1 MYRYSRGQPGQG
13 GSLPRP
19 AWGAGGGRATS
30 PEPGSASGGGGGVGA
45 TGGSNEPDKDRLE
58 TAASQ
63 SEVIRQLEN
72 ELMEL
77 RNACAWK
84 DQRIAELSRTDVPV
98 ARLKRDVRLLAA
110 ELHHTRKELS
120 ESVREL
126 QEYQGQLSHGD
137 GDGNAPSRDVL
148 EGLATGGGA
157 PATPTAGSSAGRGSK
172 DRGSGQD
179 RSAQLSDRIAELAEE
194 NRQLKDQCKALQVQ
208 QIAAQAQAPASVD
221 AAPVREQSFDSLLH
235 NRQPSGSTTQRV
247 PAQDREQQ
255 PMGSMAPP
263 GSAGPSPTNNQM
275 RPPFRGKSHVPQPS
289 SATSMAPVPA
299 HEEPLRQIVYSSART
314 ENIATIGPT
323 VLQGIGTLDGVAS
336 VAKVLLSRVQSSICC
351 AAHRRPAMGMA
362 VGMQGQP
369 GQQGQLMGQMVGMP
383 GM

>member
-1 MYRYSRGQPGQG
+1 M
-13 GSLPRP
+13 
-19 AWGAGGGRATS
+19 
-30 PEPGSASGGGGGVGA
+30 GA

-247 PAQDREQQ
+247 PAQDRDLGRDLSKESRVAPTREEQQ